1 MTIIMN
7 KLVISISV
15 IFLLVLVL
23 CLKISLVEYFSNHCN
38 NVDGLLKKLKSQLG
52 ITVDMDGVKDKC
64 SKEYKELCND
74 NSINK
79 ILDSMTGSNP
89 ISPKNMPKLTEMPES
104 FNTLNECIM
113 LNGLME
119 MNFDM

>member
-1 MTIIMN
+1 MN

-52 ITVDMDGVKDKC
+52 ITVDMDGVKDMC
-64 SKEYKELCND
+64 SKEYKVLCND

-79 ILDSMTGSNP
+79 ILNSMTGSNP
-89 ISPKNMPKLTEMPES
+89 ISPKNMPKLAEMPES
-104 FNTLNECIM
+104 FNKLNECIM